1 MNKSKRQIFHKLV
14 LLTGITEI
22 VWQVKSYSKMFGV
35 GSLHL
40 IHGKITILPVAR
52 DTREQ
57 QRGLLHVTHF
67 RNGKIPDQDLFYGF
81 MGSVS
86 PPATTLPQ
94 ELMVLSLTAGA
105 GKSVFWYVN
114 SLVFRLQA

>member
-1 MNKSKRQIFHKLV
+1 MSQNVRLLIRLS
-14 LLTGITEI
+14 LLTGIAQI
-22 VWQVKSYSKMFGV
+22 AWQVTNYSKMSDV

-40 IHGKITILPVAR
+40 IRGKIIILPVDR
-52 DTREQ
+52 DTPEQ
-57 QRGLLHVTHF
+57 QRGLLHVTPF

-94 ELMVLSLTAGA
+94 ELMAFIPDSGSR
-105 GKSVFWYVN
+105 KER
-114 SLVFRLQA
+114 SLVC